1 MKISEWRAKF
11 RAFVLRYITNIGA
24 WETER
29 PQAITEVTAFMPPL
43 SNIHYYLNQ
52 GLVMGTGQQ
61 SFAVVY
67 RLPKTYK
74 FDELPLSQYEGVHA
88 NFAIHLVQEYR
99 DIADLLNLQL
109 IAGQPLAVNEMGD
122 AKSDWIIT
130 ILWQMN
136 ISWYAEVEIPILPV
150 YSITE
155 VNARIRR
162 GQTGNKGDVVT
173 VTTPNVIDNT
183 LNILRDL

>member
-11 RAFVLRYITNIGA
+11 KAYVNKYITNIGA

-43 SNIHYYLNQ
+43 ANIHYYLNQ
-52 GLVMGTGQQ
+52 GIVVGTGMQ
-61 SFAVVY
+61 SLGIVY

-74 FDELPLSQYEGVHA
+74 FDSLPLNQYEGVHA

-99 DIADLLNLQL
+99 AIADLLNLQL
-109 IAGQPLAVNEMGD
+109 IAGQPISVTEMGD
-122 AKSDWIIT
+122 AKGDWVIT

-136 ISWYAEVEIPILPV
+136 ITWFAELETPVLPAYDIKEIG
-150 YSITE
+150 
-155 VNARIRR
+155 ARIRR
-162 GQTGNKGDVVT
+162 AETVNKGEFVT
-173 VTTPNVIDNT
+173 IDTPNVIDNT
-183 LNILRDL
+183 LHIVRD